1 MKNSY
6 YIRNCLHTSSQWHC
20 LQVAR
25 FTTRSRDPDHSSK
38 IIPVPQSLAR
48 LWTIQICILF
58 YSSWFCIV
66 ILNENSRI
74 SRPAAAGLNRK
85 HAPIS
90 CSCFI
95 FDTWWMW
102 SVKLWCNTPS
112 CISNISHILPDKSN
126 KKVSMYMS
134 NASVCII
141 WILNVISSTFTRI
154 NIYLV

>member
-1 MKNSY
+1 MPRAYLNIVKN
-6 YIRNCLHTSSQWHC
+6 ITHQCRKCQTL
-20 LQVAR
+20 V
-25 FTTRSRDPDHSSK
+25 FTTLLARVPEPRSIQQNNPGPS
-38 IIPVPQSLAR
+38 VPQSRAR

-112 CISNISHILPDKSN
+112 CISNLSHILPDKST
-126 KKVSMYMS
+126 KKILCQMLPYRMYY
-134 NASVCII
+134 
-141 WILNVISSTFTRI
+141 LNIKCHK
-154 NIYLV
+154 